1 MARMFNTFYPIELW
15 SVVQI
20 SDITYFSPYIMI
32 LFIFKKGKEMKDSE
46 TCFDKHLLSKEIIG
60 CEVFNYQNR
69 R

>member
-32 LFIFKKGKEMKDSE
+32 LFVFKKVK
-46 TCFDKHLLSKEIIG
+46 
-60 CEVFNYQNR
+60 R
-69 R
+69 